1 MTISDTQQLI
11 AITVGVITVSTAI
24 IGILRY
30 SIKNIVRDEMTIV
43 KKELNNNGGSSMK
56 DKVDRNTEGLVRVE
70 SRVDDIYKILCERDK

>member
-11 AITVGVITVSTAI
+11 AIT
-24 IGILRY
+24 RY